1 MAGYPRG
8 VGRIIMD
15 IRSGRV
21 SLDFFFSFP
30 FNRNRTTDSGA
41 VRVARG
47 ARAPLIRH
55 WPRLVLSVSSW
66 LILNCDVLTGSREI
80 YRPRAFSCARLD
92 HEADTLNLKETTAT
106 RTRVSAPDVSLSPLF
121 VSLLAVVSFVSLLP
135 SLSLYPTR
143 CSKKGRKRRRWKMYT
158 VMRPREIYRWSL
170 TRGNSSCDYKYLLFR
185 ESGPGIIE
193 SLLMRRKTRRVTCAM
208 NL

>member
-1 MAGYPRG
+1 MILSRRIPIYPRLFVLPFDRDSFYFSRRDIRRQGSYHRKRANREMAGYPRG

-143 CSKKGRKRRRWKMYT
+143 CSKKGRKRRR
-158 VMRPREIYRWSL
+158 
-170 TRGNSSCDYKYLLFR
+170 
-185 ESGPGIIE
+185 
-193 SLLMRRKTRRVTCAM
+193 
-208 NL
+208 